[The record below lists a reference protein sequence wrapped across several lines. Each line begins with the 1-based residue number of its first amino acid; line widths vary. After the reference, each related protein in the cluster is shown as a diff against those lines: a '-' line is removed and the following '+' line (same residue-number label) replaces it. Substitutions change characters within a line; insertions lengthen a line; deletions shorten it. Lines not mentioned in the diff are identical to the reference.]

1 MNETILK
8 PTVVY
13 AFIKVLPLVFLSV
26 LFIWLAIS
34 LSPYFIFFGIF
45 SSGAAWYR
53 FLYIRYTKFII
64 TPEIIKISKGIF
76 IKRTDQVEMYRVK
89 DYIVTQP
96 LIFQIFRLM
105 NVILKTTD
113 QENLIVSMRGIPVS
127 DIIEVIRNYVQSAR
141 QHNNLYEI
149 N

>member
-1 MNETILK
+1 
-8 PTVVY
+8 
-13 AFIKVLPLVFLSV
+13 
-26 LFIWLAIS
+26 
-34 LSPYFIFFGIF
+34 
-45 SSGAAWYR
+45 
-53 FLYIRYTKFII
+53 
-64 TPEIIKISKGIF
+64 
-76 IKRTDQVEMYRVK
+76 
-89 DYIVTQP
+89 
-96 LIFQIFRLM
+96 M